1 MVKLQLR
8 YEITDVDSDLALLN
22 LPSEVIEFLNDENI
36 VSSSE
41 TKNVFFMPFVVLER
55 LEGTSLFKRH
65 GTLDTLP
72 KDVVQELIKRLEVL
86 CGESQNFNTKTLD
99 KAN

>member
-1 MVKLQLR
+1 MIKLQLR
-8 YEITDVDSDLALLN
+8 YEITEVDSDLTLLN
-22 LPSEVIEFLNDENI
+22 LPSEVIEFLSDEDV

-41 TKNVFFMPFVVLER
+41 TKSVFFMPLVVLER

-72 KDVVQELIKRLEVL
+72 KDVAQELIKRLEL
-86 CGESQNFNTKTLD
+86 LYGKSQNFNTKTLD